1 MTGRPCGLRGTL
13 NRPPMSKWASRRV
26 NRPAS
31 APVRNTPDS
40 LSAMISSP
48 CQESNS
54 SQVVSMNVR
63 ARSYLASCGR

>member
-13 NRPPMSKWASRRV
+13 NCPLIWNWASRWA

-31 APVRNTPDS
+31 APVRNTPDA

-48 CQESNS
+48 RQESNS